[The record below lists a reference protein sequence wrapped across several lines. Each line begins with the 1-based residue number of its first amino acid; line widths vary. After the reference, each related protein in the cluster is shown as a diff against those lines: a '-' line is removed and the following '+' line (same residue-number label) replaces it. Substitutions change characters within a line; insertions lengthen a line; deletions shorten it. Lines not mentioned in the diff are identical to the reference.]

1 VKALSIRWRLALW
14 YAAAMA
20 FVLVVFCMIL
30 LMLTRQQLLSR
41 VDSALREESRELAL
55 ELQLA
60 PNRESVNEHLRLRF
74 FRHDI
79 YEFLVADDHG
89 HLLFSSQGASQ
100 PHAEALAKVTRAD
113 SSEYLSVKVG
123 EEPIIRAMR
132 QDIDGPIGK
141 VTVLTFTSLAPV
153 DADLRALL
161 WLISALL
168 PLAVMFALAG
178 GYFLATRALAPV
190 QEIVRIADS
199 INISNLNRR
208 IEVPNRHD
216 ELGQLAG
223 TLNSLIARLE
233 QAVEEIQRFTAD
245 ASHELRTP
253 LAVLRAE
260 AESALRKPRT
270 SEEYQQ
276 SLTTVVEEAT
286 RLGRLADQL
295 LNLSRHDAGLTNLR
309 RERLSVDALLLDI
322 VEQLRPLA
330 ATRSITL
337 NIGSMKSFEL
347 VGDDLLLRQAIFN
360 LADNAIKYTRKH
372 GEVTVECE
380 ADTVGA
386 QIRVID
392 TGIGIPHEHLPRVF
406 ERFYRVDPSRNT
418 DIGGAGLGLAITRA
432 TVQLHGGSIEIDSK
446 VNVGTTVTIRLPGA
460 SRLASVTQVPA
471 YQ

>member
-1 VKALSIRWRLALW
+1 
-14 YAAAMA
+14 
-20 FVLVVFCMIL
+20 
-30 LMLTRQQLLSR
+30 
-41 VDSALREESRELAL
+41 
-55 ELQLA
+55 
-60 PNRESVNEHLRLRF
+60 
-74 FRHDI
+74 
-79 YEFLVADDHG
+79 
-89 HLLFSSQGASQ
+89 
-100 PHAEALAKVTRAD
+100 
-113 SSEYLSVKVG
+113 
-123 EEPIIRAMR
+123 
-132 QDIDGPIGK
+132 
-141 VTVLTFTSLAPV
+141 
-153 DADLRALL
+153 
-161 WLISALL
+161 
-168 PLAVMFALAG
+168 
-178 GYFLATRALAPV
+178 
-190 QEIVRIADS
+190 
-199 INISNLNRR
+199 
-208 IEVPNRHD
+208 
-216 ELGQLAG
+216 
-223 TLNSLIARLE
+223 
-233 QAVEEIQRFTAD
+233 
-245 ASHELRTP
+245 
-253 LAVLRAE
+253 
-260 AESALRKPRT
+260 
-270 SEEYQQ
+270 
-276 SLTTVVEEAT
+276 
-286 RLGRLADQL
+286 
-295 LNLSRHDAGLTNLR
+295 
-309 RERLSVDALLLDI
+309 VDALLLDI

>member
-161 WLISALL
+161 WLISPSVGGHVRSRRRLL
-168 PLAVMFALAG
+168 PG
-178 GYFLATRALAPV
+178 NSRTR
-190 QEIVRIADS
+190 S
-199 INISNLNRR
+199 CSGNRSHR
-208 IEVPNRHD
+208 RFD
-216 ELGQLAG
+216 QYLQL
-223 TLNSLIARLE
+223 
-233 QAVEEIQRFTAD
+233 
-245 ASHELRTP
+245 
-253 LAVLRAE
+253 
-260 AESALRKPRT
+260 ESA
-270 SEEYQQ
+270 
-276 SLTTVVEEAT
+276 
-286 RLGRLADQL
+286 D
-295 LNLSRHDAGLTNLR
+295 
-309 RERLSVDALLLDI
+309 
-322 VEQLRPLA
+322 
-330 ATRSITL
+330 
-337 NIGSMKSFEL
+337 
-347 VGDDLLLRQAIFN
+347 
-360 LADNAIKYTRKH
+360 
-372 GEVTVECE
+372 
-380 ADTVGA
+380 
-386 QIRVID
+386 
-392 TGIGIPHEHLPRVF
+392 
-406 ERFYRVDPSRNT
+406 
-418 DIGGAGLGLAITRA
+418 
-432 TVQLHGGSIEIDSK
+432 
-446 VNVGTTVTIRLPGA
+446 
-460 SRLASVTQVPA
+460 
-471 YQ
+471 

>member
-20 FVLVVFCMIL
+20 FVLVVFCVIL
-30 LMLTRQQLLSR
+30 LMLTRQQLLAR

-55 ELQLA
+55 ELQFA
-60 PNRESVNEHLRLRF
+60 PDQKSVNDHLRLRF

-79 YEFLVADDHG
+79 YEFLVADDQG
-89 HLLFSSQGASQ
+89 HLLFSSEGASPQ
-100 PHAEALAKVTRAD
+100 HAEALAKATRAD
-113 SSEYLSVKVG
+113 STDLLSVKVG

-141 VTVLTFTSLAPV
+141 VSVMAFTSLAPV
-153 DADLRALL
+153 DADLRTLL
-161 WLISALL
+161 WLMSALL
-168 PLAVMFALAG
+168 PLAVLFALAG

-199 INISNLNRR
+199 INISNLNQR

-253 LAVLRAE
+253 LAVLQAE
-260 AESALRKPRT
+260 AESALRRPRS

-276 SLTTVVEEAT
+276 ALSTVVEEAI

-295 LNLSRHDAGLTNLR
+295 LNLSRHDAGVTNLR
-309 RERLSVDALLLDI
+309 RERLRVDALLLDI

-330 ATRSITL
+330 GTRSITL
-337 NIGSMKSFEL
+337 NIGSMNSLEVF
-347 VGDDLLLRQAIFN
+347 GDDLLLSQALFN
-360 LADNAIKYTRKH
+360 IVDNAIKYTRDH
-372 GEVTVECE
+372 GDVTVECE
-380 ADTVGA
+380 VDAVGA

-392 TGIGIPHEHLPRVF
+392 TGIGIPHEHLPHVF
-406 ERFYRVDPSRNT
+406 DRFYRVDTSRNSA
-418 DIGGAGLGLAITRA
+418 IGGAGLGLAITRA
-432 TVQLHGGSIEIDSK
+432 NVQLHGGSIEIESE
-446 VNVGTTVTIRLPGA
+446 VNVGTTVTIRFPLA
-460 SRLASVTQVPA
+460 SRLASIAQAPA